1 MRNALLLSA
10 AALLALPAVVQAQE
24 VDTVGPKVGD
34 WEVTAAGTGASDQ
47 DFDTNTLGLTAS
59 AGQYLTPN
67 VLVGLRQTLTYS
79 GGDDD
84 SVFTGATRV
93 FADYVFDLGR
103 WRPYVGAGIGGVYGE
118 GVADSF
124 TAGPEVGVKYYA
136 DDNTFVYAQTEY
148 QFAFQDADEIDDSF
162 DDGGFFHVIGIGF
175 NF

>member
-10 AALLALPAVVQAQE
+10 AMLLALPAAVQAQ
-24 VDTVGPKVGD
+24 DTAGVGPDVGD

-47 DFDTNTLGLTAS
+47 EFDNNTLGVTAS
-59 AGQYLTPN
+59 VGQYLMPN
-67 VLVGLRQTLTYS
+67 VLVGVRQTVTYS
-79 GGDDD
+79 GSDDD
-84 SVFTGATRV
+84 NVFTGATRV

-103 WRPYVGAGIGGVYGE
+103 WRPYVGVGLGGVYGE
-118 GVADSF
+118 GVNDSF

-162 DDGGFFHVIGIGF
+162 DDGGFFHVIGVGF